1 MKRIL
6 QNIRSRPP
14 EFRLIVAVVLAL
26 IVTILIGI
34 GWGMTFSRRVKNNS
48 EKVPSPL
55 NALGGSIKN
64 VIQNS
69 KTDQKDV
76 QIIDNSTAG
85 PTYQSAE
92 DGDVIETETN

>member
-1 MKRIL
+1 V
-6 QNIRSRPP
+6 
-14 EFRLIVAVVLAL
+14 FCVLN
-26 IVTILIGI
+26 VK
-34 GWGMTFSRRVKNNS
+34 FSS
-48 EKVPSPL
+48 
-55 NALGGSIKN
+55 
-64 VIQNS
+64 S

>member
-14 EFRLIVAVVLAL
+14 EFRLMVAVILAL
-26 IVTILIGI
+26 IVTILIGV
-34 GWGMTFSRRVKNNS
+34 GWGMTFSRRVKNNT
-48 EKVPSPL
+48 EKAPSPI

-69 KTDQKDV
+69 KTNQRDV
-76 QIIDNSTAG
+76 QIIDNSA
-85 PTYQSAE
+85 PTQEYQSAE
-92 DGDVIETETN
+92 DGDVIKTETN